1 MQVPT
6 IRLGGD
12 PQIDGAVTRYVSEDL
27 IGKAWYNPTR
37 PVIFVNGMLNDGAG
51 HREAAERLSLTIGSE
66 VVGVFNKTAGT
77 GIGGALTD
85 LWQCITDKAR
95 LASAQTPDQK
105 VLLQLG
111 LPGNDF
117 SRKTALVEEAYQ
129 LEKARQPGLS
139 KDDYVYGLLGDNP
152 ATRSLYAL
160 LVGRPGGMLGTPIHA
175 HSQGN
180 LITSNALTGV
190 ALARGIG
197 AISGLVVVSY
207 GSPAQGW
214 PPGLQRTNNAFT
226 FDGVGWLDATMDWS
240 SAKVGYKLSHG
251 NPFIHKF
258 RYYADYDAEF
268 FVNKF
273 RTGGW
278 GMTVNMD
285 EKGLA
290 QACADLGNHTDR
302 LFNIFT
308 RLKQQHWTDS
318 DDVALEY
325 VKLKSDRELAEI
337 GRLHSG
343 LARLLIELL
352 EAGWTSGE
360 ERKAIERVQA
370 AMAVA

>member
-6 IRLGGD
+6 IRQGGD
-12 PQIDGAVTRYVSEDL
+12 PQIDGTVTRYVSPDL
-27 IGKAWYNPTR
+27 IGKPWFNPTR
-37 PVIFVNGMLNDGAG
+37 PIIFVNGMLNDGVG
-51 HREAAERLSLTIGSE
+51 HREAAERLSLTVGAE
-66 VVGVFNKTAGT
+66 VVGVFNQTAGS
-77 GIGGALTD
+77 GIGGALVD

-95 LASAQTPDQK
+95 LSGAQSPDQK
-105 VLLQLG
+105 LLLQIG

-117 SRKTALVEEAYQ
+117 QRKAALVEEAYQ
-129 LEKARQPGLS
+129 LQKARQPGLS
-139 KDDYVYGLLGDNP
+139 KDDYVYTLLGGNA

-160 LVGRPGGMLGTPIHA
+160 LVGQPGGLLGTPIHA

-190 ALARGIG
+190 ALARGAG
-197 AISGLVVVSY
+197 AINGLVVVSY

-240 SAKVGYKLSHG
+240 SSKVGYKLSHG

-268 FVNKF
+268 FVNKY

-290 QACADLGNHTDR
+290 RACADLGNHTDR

-308 RLKQQHWTDS
+308 RLKQVHFTDS

-325 VKLKSDRELAEI
+325 VKLKSDRQLAEI
-337 GRLHSG
+337 ARINPG
-343 LARLLIELL
+343 LTRLLVELL
-352 EAGWTSGE
+352 EAGWTSGS
-360 ERKAIERVQA
+360 ERQAIERLQA
-370 AMAVA
+370 SMAVA